1 MVPDVAIVH
10 FPIALTPHTGGLSQV
25 TIDAPRVH
33 ELLVALVARFPG
45 LGPELPAMTIAI
57 DGEVR
62 PDAAYETLL
71 PTSEIDFVP
80 RMAGG

>member
-1 MVPDVAIVH
+1 MALVR
-10 FPIALTPHTGGLSQV
+10 FPRSLTPHTGGVEQFMV
-25 TIDAPRVH
+25 DAPRVQ
-33 ELLVALVARFPG
+33 ELLQALVARFPG
-45 LGPELPAMTIAI
+45 IEPELDTLAVAI

-62 PDAAYETLL
+62 PDAAYEPLL